1 MQFSSKSIVA
11 ALSLCGVTLLTSN
24 CGIIPHKYDNPIT
37 NNSLQPDKQ
46 LFDRSMNDI
55 EHGRYEVARLTL
67 NTLINTY
74 DSSEY
79 LAKAKLAIADSW
91 YREGGAHGL
100 AEAEAEYKDF
110 ELFYPTMEES
120 AEAQWR
126 VCQIHYK
133 QMEKVDRDNSQ
144 ALRAEDEC
152 RQMITAYPNSH
163 YTAQAT
169 QMLRNVQEVLAAKE
183 FKTGDFYHT
192 KGAFPAAENRL
203 AFVSQQYPLYSHTD
217 DALWEQADSFKRMGD
232 RFEGQEATALS
243 KIVKDYPLSDH
254 VDDAKKRLE
263 ELKKPIPAADP
274 AAYARMKYEMDAE
287 QKPNLLSRGMSL
299 LSRGPDTYEAAKTGA
314 PIMQTL
320 RPPTPVSVP
329 VTATGTAPGGSG
341 GSTDVTIAPVGNTTE
356 LDTKPNV
363 LPGASDGGAAAP
375 GGADAK
381 TAAGTSGTA
390 SGTPAAQP
398 QAPPPTNHPV
408 LAKKTK
414 KQKKADQ
421 KASAPAPTAPPVT
434 PLVQPV
440 PPTPG
445 GSPAS
450 TTGSNTTTTETP
462 TTNPIPR

>member
-203 AFVSQQYPLYSHTD
+203 AFRV
-217 DALWEQADSFKRMGD
+217 AA
-232 RFEGQEATALS
+232 
-243 KIVKDYPLSDH
+243 
-254 VDDAKKRLE
+254 
-263 ELKKPIPAADP
+263 IPA
-274 AAYARMKYEMDAE
+274 
-287 QKPNLLSRGMSL
+287 L
-299 LSRGPDTYEAAKTGA
+299 
-314 PIMQTL
+314 
-320 RPPTPVSVP
+320 
-329 VTATGTAPGGSG
+329 
-341 GSTDVTIAPVGNTTE
+341 
-356 LDTKPNV
+356 
-363 LPGASDGGAAAP
+363 
-375 GGADAK
+375 
-381 TAAGTSGTA
+381 
-390 SGTPAAQP
+390 QP
-398 QAPPPTNHPV
+398 
-408 LAKKTK
+408 
-414 KQKKADQ
+414 
-421 KASAPAPTAPPVT
+421 
-434 PLVQPV
+434 
-440 PPTPG
+440 
-445 GSPAS
+445 
-450 TTGSNTTTTETP
+450 
-462 TTNPIPR
+462 RR

>member
-1 MQFSSKSIVA
+1 MQFSSKSIVGSVVACGA
-11 ALSLCGVTLLTSN
+11 ALLAGN
-24 CGIIPHKYDNPIT
+24 CGIVKHKYDNPIGT
-37 NNSLQPDKQ
+37 SSLQPDKQ
-46 LFDRSMNDI
+46 LFDRSVDDI

-169 QMLRNVQEVLAAKE
+169 QMLRNVQEVLADKE
-183 FKTGDFYHT
+183 FRTGDFYHT

-203 AFVSQQYPLYSHTD
+203 AFVSQQYPLYSHAD
-217 DALWEQADSFKRMGD
+217 EALWEEADAFKRMGD
-232 RFEGQEATALS
+232 RFEGQESAALA
-243 KIVKDYPLSDH
+243 KIVKDYPLSEH
-254 VDDAKKRLE
+254 VDDAKSRLE

-274 AAYARMKYEMDAE
+274 AAYARMKYEMEAM
-287 QKPNLLSRGMSL
+287 QKPGMLSRGMSIL
-299 LSRGPDTYEAAKTGA
+299 KRGPETYEAAKTGA
-314 PIMQTL
+314 PAMQTM

-329 VTATGTAPGGSG
+329 VTATGTANGVSG
-341 GSTDVTIAPVGNTTE
+341 GTTDVTAQQVGNTTE

-363 LPGASDGGAAAP
+363 LPGASNSAGAPGAAGTAAP
-375 GGADAK
+375 GTPATGTT
-381 TAAGTSGTA
+381 TAAQ
-390 SGTPAAQP
+390 AAV
-398 QAPPPTNHPV
+398 PPPTNHPAI
-408 LAKKTK
+408 AKKVK
-414 KQKKADQ
+414 KKKIDQ
-421 KASAPAPTAPPVT
+421 KAPAPTAPAVT
-434 PLVQPV
+434 VAPQPI

-445 GSPAS
+445 GSPS
-450 TTGSNTTTTETP
+450 SMTGSSTTTTETP
-462 TTNPIPR
+462 TTNNIPR